1 MDRRLASQ
9 VEIETLHEILPELDY
24 YRLLQIEP
32 GVAQDL
38 VDPAFRRESRR
49 LHPDRFASFDG
60 PVRDKANDIYRA
72 VGEAHRVLKEPESR
86 SRYDLDRASGTLR
99 VTNASMAAAAKERA
113 VAADPSQAATH
124 PKSEKYW
131 KMALTNWEEANYKG
145 CVLQIQLAL
154 TFEPNNAVF
163 LEWMEKARAA
173 ADEKAK
179 KNDNPYKIRLT

>member
-1 MDRRLASQ
+1 MDRRLATQ

-24 YRLLQIEP
+24 YRLLQLEADCP
-32 GVAQDL
+32 PDA

-49 LHPDRFASFDG
+49 LHPDRFASFD
-60 PVRDKANDIYRA
+60 PAVRDKANEIYRS

-86 SRYDLDRASGTLR
+86 TRYNQERGGGARR
-99 VTNASMAAAAKERA
+99 VSSEGMAAAAKERA
-113 VAADPSQAATH
+113 VAVDPSQAATNA
-124 PKSEKYW
+124 KAEKYW
-131 KMALTNWEEANYKG
+131 KMALQNWSEGNFKG

-154 TFEPNNAVF
+154 SFEPGNPVF

-179 KNDNPYKIRLT
+179 KNENPYKIRLN

>member
-1 MDRRLASQ
+1 MDRRLATQ
-9 VEIETLHEILPELDY
+9 IEIETLHEILPELDY
-24 YRLLQIEP
+24 YRLLQVDP
-32 GVAQDL
+32 AAAQDMI
-38 VDPAFRRESRR
+38 DPAFRRESRR
-49 LHPDRFASFDG
+49 LHPDRFSSFEA

-86 SRYDLDRASGTLR
+86 ARYDGERAGGARRVSGD
-99 VTNASMAAAAKERA
+99 AMAAAAKERA

-131 KMALTNWEEANYKG
+131 KMALQNWAEGNFKG

-163 LEWMEKARAA
+163 IEWMDKARAA

-179 KNDNPYKIRLT
+179 KNDNPYKIRLN